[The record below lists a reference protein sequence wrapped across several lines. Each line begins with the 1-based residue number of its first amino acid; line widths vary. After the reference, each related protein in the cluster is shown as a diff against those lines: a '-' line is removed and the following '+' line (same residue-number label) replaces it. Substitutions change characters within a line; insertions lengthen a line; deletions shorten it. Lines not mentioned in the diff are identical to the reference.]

1 MGEEQSKNQ
10 LKSLAITTIVVAFTI
25 SAIWAWI
32 WNDTKQQNHLTFRSY
47 LDRIEALER
56 QLHQRSLHEQDLLD
70 RYSKASDLR
79 TSLENNLT
87 AITTKLEYLQ
97 EDLNDYQLGDWERKY
112 LAEKSSN
119 DQIFTTM
126 AQLEE
131 EIELLTEMQEVL
143 ILDHQETLEAERNK
157 YVEHIA
163 TLKTE
168 LATSAKEN
176 RKLKKQPA
184 PIVKQTKSAAP
195 TDYRSAR
202 LISLMNNINGQSSQN
217 KLDILVKVI
226 PTVPEGISIHELTA
240 LTSNMTGGDILSL
253 IQSTVQSIHKTNDKK
268 SIRPLLS
275 KMNKADADTAS
286 KLLIK

>member
-10 LKSLAITTIVVAFTI
+10 LKLLAMTAIVVAFTI

-32 WNDTKQQNHLTFRSY
+32 WNDIRQLDHLASRSF
-47 LDRIEALER
+47 LNRIEALEQ

-87 AITTKLEYLQ
+87 ATTTKLEFLQ
-97 EDLNDYQLGDWERKY
+97 ENLDDYKLGDWERKY

-119 DQIFTTM
+119 DQIFTAM
-126 AQLEE
+126 ARLEE
-131 EIELLTEMQEVL
+131 EIELLKEMQEVL

-226 PTVPEGISIHELTA
+226 PTVPEGISTHELTA

-253 IQSTVQSIHKTNDKK
+253 IQSTVQSIQKTNDKK

-275 KMNKADADTAS
+275 KMNKADADTVS